1 MFDGLSEYVTPF
13 MDYSMVFSA
22 LQDVL
27 PTPMGGRGGRTRS
40 GAKVSRPQDATGVA
54 VEKSLLHLIN
64 TIIPG
69 GVPIRVPVGADLGIA
84 GGNFQPVK
92 GIEKSRFLRG
102 VFSQEGEVEPST
114 GKTYKQGSELFRAF
128 TGLNT
133 QTLDLKRLAEFRSQ
147 EFKQKDLH
155 CYIG

>member
-1 MFDGLSEYVTPF
+1 
-13 MDYSMVFSA
+13 
-22 LQDVL
+22 
-27 PTPMGGRGGRTRS
+27 MGGRGGRTRS
-40 GAKVSRPQDATGVA
+40 GAKVYREQDTRAVA
-54 VEKSLLHLIN
+54 FEKSLLHMFN

-69 GVPIRVPVGADLGIA
+69 GMPVRIPIGADLGIA

-114 GKTYKQGSELFRAF
+114 GKTYQQGAELFRAF

-133 QTLDLKRLAEFRSQ
+133 QTLDLNRLADFRSQ
-147 EFKQKDLH
+147 EFKQNRSGAATLFNEVLRLEDASPEQILQ
-155 CYIG
+155 